1 MHSLATPSLHAA
13 KRVKMGQRKAVV
25 DLLIRLLGMTVMPI
39 SPLLMKRIPGCINI
53 LASVIGNRTC
63 SWKPAVQKAVTIS
76 ARLTPTNSVYN
87 ASSSTMRAAVVRP
100 SGIR

>member
-39 SPLLMKRIPGCINI
+39 SPLLMEFSSGQFPTQGSIGSVHRGRLVQAVPDHMELLPVEAVRRSKVI
-53 LASVIGNRTC
+53 LT
-63 SWKPAVQKAVTIS
+63 
-76 ARLTPTNSVYN
+76 
-87 ASSSTMRAAVVRP
+87 
-100 SGIR
+100 